1 MSWRWLRSRWL
12 WLVVCVVAGS
22 LAFTVPALQ
31 AVHQAMQIADAFSS
45 GIRDG
50 LSEAGSRSPREE
62 PRRASVSFLFG
73 LVEVKDTPYPYLWS
87 AVGGIVTGG
96 GLGVVAWG
104 LFQAGVSGWRRRERQ
119 EPTRP
124 AEPSAAADPAC
135 GSASGSS

>member
-31 AVHQAMQIADAFSS
+31 AMHQAMQIADAFSS
-45 GIRDG
+45 GIRDA
-50 LSEAGSRSPREE
+50 LSEAGFRGPREE
-62 PRRASVSFLFG
+62 PRRATVSFLFG

-87 AVGGIVTGG
+87 AIGGIVTGG

-104 LFQAGVSGWRRRERQ
+104 LFQAGVSGWRLRKRQ
-119 EPTRP
+119 EPARP
-124 AEPSAAADPAC
+124 AEPSASAD
-135 GSASGSS
+135 SARSSSSRSS